1 MNRFDQLFEYDHWAN
16 QRALESL
23 ATVSEGREVPK
34 KLFAHILG
42 AQRVWLSRFKTPDPP
57 AAEPW
62 PEMTIEGMRAAL
74 NELASEWRRLLERQ
88 TEQTLAGDLLYR
100 TTKGK
105 EFRTPV
111 RDVLTHLVMHSA
123 YHRGQVARAV
133 REAGGQ
139 PAVTDYV
146 VYVRQVN
153 D

>member
-1 MNRFDQLFEYDHWAN
+1 MSDFNRLFAYDHWAN
-16 QRALESL
+16 QRTLESL
-23 ATVSEGREVPK
+23 ATVSEDSELPG

-62 PEMTIEGMRAAL
+62 PEMTIEEMRAEL
-74 NELASEWRRLLERQ
+74 DELASEWRRLLERLSD
-88 TEQTLAGDLLYR
+88 ENFAGDLLYR

-123 YHRGQVARAV
+123 YHRGQVAREV

-139 PAVTDYV
+139 PTATDYV
-146 VYVRQVN
+146 VYVREAGP
-153 D
+153 